1 MSSRSN
7 DERGQGLVE
16 LALIVPVL
24 LLLLIGI
31 LDLGRA
37 VMLTNELDNA
47 AREGTRYAIV
57 HGKNGGNASAGEIQ
71 TAVLR
76 YTTGATTTPTVNV
89 SWPDPEGNA
98 RGHPVTVDVNTSFTP
113 MLSAFFLGGA
123 LRATL
128 GSSSTLTIQQ

>member
-1 MSSRSN
+1 MIRSA
-7 DERGQGLVE
+7 DDQRGQGVVE

-57 HGKNGGNASAGEIQ
+57 HGKNGGNASVGQIQ
-71 TAVLR
+71 TVVQR
-76 YTTGATTTPTVNV
+76 FTTGATNSVTVSV
-89 SWPDPEGNA
+89 TWPDAEGNA
-98 RGHPVTVDVNTSFTP
+98 RGHPVTVDVNASFTP

-123 LRATL
+123 LRTTL